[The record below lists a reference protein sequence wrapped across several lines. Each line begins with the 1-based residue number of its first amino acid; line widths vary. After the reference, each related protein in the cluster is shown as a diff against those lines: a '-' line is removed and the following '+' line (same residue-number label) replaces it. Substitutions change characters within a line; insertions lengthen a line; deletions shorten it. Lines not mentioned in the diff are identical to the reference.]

1 MARKKTEQEKIETK
15 YGRLIR
21 KTYSQ
26 YKTRSW
32 GEFMAALE
40 ELKRQMAVDMEKA
53 GLLKEEPV
61 KNDAVE
67 MFKGKEET

>member
-32 GEFMAALE
+32 GEFMAALD
-40 ELKRQMAVDMEKA
+40 ELKREMAKELEEA

-61 KNDAVE
+61 KNDLLPKDE
-67 MFKGKEET
+67 EET